1 MAIYRGPGGSGDATG
16 DAANEALVAQEA
28 AQNAAAS
35 ATAAANSATS
45 AATSATNA
53 ANSATSSATS
63 AASSATSATSAS
75 NSATSAAN
83 SATAAQ
89 TAETNAETAET
100 NANASAALAQ
110 DWATKTSGPVAGGE
124 YSAKYN
130 AQQAATSASNASTS
144 ASNAASSA
152 SSASSSASSASA
164 SASTATTKASEAS
177 ASASAA
183 ATSASNAA
191 TSASSA
197 SSSASAA
204 STSATNAANSATSA
218 SNSASSAST
227 SATNAAN
234 SASSASSSATNAASS
249 ATSASS
255 SAASASTSASSAATS
270 ASNAATS
277 ESNTAAL
284 YDQFDDRY
292 LGSKTSDPTIDND
305 GNALLT
311 GALYFNSSTNKLRV
325 YNGSSWQDSSNAG
338 TVTSVDMSV
347 PTGFTISGNPITS
360 SGTLALGFSAGYSL
374 PTTTKQSQWDT
385 AYSWGNHATA
395 GYLTSYTETDPIYT
409 ASSWYSTT
417 NNSSN
422 WNTAYSWGN
431 HASAGYLTSGAIGS
445 SVLAY
450 DSNLQSFVNTFT
462 LPITDGTNGQ
472 VLRTNGA
479 GVLSFVT
486 PSVVAALDDLTDVV
500 ITSPTTNQV
509 LQYNGTNWVN
519 ATSSGGSSFPAG
531 TRLAF
536 QQTSAPTGWTKDT
549 TASLDDSIMRIVT
562 GTASS
567 GGSTAFS
574 TFNGQSSVGATT
586 LSTTQIP
593 SHAHQQRA
601 YSTTNKVQG
610 LSWSNNG
617 GANANAVTTNIPTTN
632 NTGGGGSHNHSITTS
647 IKYYDFIIASKD

>member
-16 DAANEALVAQEA
+16 DAANQAIVAQEA

-35 ATAAANSATS
+35 ATAAANSAAN

-63 AASSATSATSAS
+63 AANSATSATSAS
-75 NSATSAAN
+75 NSATTATNA
-83 SATAAQ
+83 ATAAQ

-124 YSAKYN
+124 YSSKYN
-130 AQQAATSASNASTS
+130 AQLAATSASDASTS

-152 SSASSSASSASA
+152 SSASSSATSASN

-191 TSASSA
+191 SSATSA
-197 SSSASAA
+197 SSSASSA

-234 SASSASSSATNAASS
+234 SASSASTSASNAASS
-249 ATSASS
+249 ASSASS
-255 SAASASTSASSAATS
+255 SASSASTSASNAATS

-277 ESNTAAL
+277 ESNTASL

-292 LGSKTSDPTIDND
+292 LGNKTSDPTLDND

-325 YNGSSWQDSSNAG
+325 YNGSSWQDSTNSG
-338 TVTSVDMSV
+338 TVTSVAMSV
-347 PTGFTISGNPITS
+347 PTGLTVTGSPITS
-360 SGTLALGFSAGYSL
+360 SGTLAVSYTAGYSI
-374 PTTTKQSQWDT
+374 PTDTEQSQWD
-385 AYSWGNHATA
+385 
-395 GYLTSYTETDPIYT
+395 
-409 ASSWYSTT
+409 
-417 NNSSN
+417 
-422 WNTAYSWGN
+422 TAYSWGN

-450 DSNLQSFVNTFT
+450 DSNLQSFVNVFT
-462 LPITDGTNGQ
+462 LPTTDGTNGQ
-472 VLRTNGA
+472 VLTTNGS
-479 GVLSFVT
+479 GVLSFST
-486 PSVVAALDDLTDVV
+486 PSTVAALNDLTDVV
-500 ITSPTTNQV
+500 ITSPSTDQV
-509 LQYNGTNWVN
+509 LKYDGTNW
-519 ATSSGGSSFPAG
+519 
-531 TRLAF
+531 
-536 QQTSAPTGWTKDT
+536 
-549 TASLDDSIMRIVT
+549 I
-562 GTASS
+562 
-567 GGSTAFS
+567 
-574 TFNGQSSVGATT
+574 NG
-586 LSTTQIP
+586 
-593 SHAHQQRA
+593 
-601 YSTTNKVQG
+601 
-610 LSWSNNG
+610 
-617 GANANAVTTNIPTTN
+617 
-632 NTGGGGSHNHSITTS
+632 TGGGGGAVANGCIYENSTNITSNYTLTTGKNAMS
-647 IKYYDFIIASKD
+647 VGPISIASGVSVTVPSGQRWVVL